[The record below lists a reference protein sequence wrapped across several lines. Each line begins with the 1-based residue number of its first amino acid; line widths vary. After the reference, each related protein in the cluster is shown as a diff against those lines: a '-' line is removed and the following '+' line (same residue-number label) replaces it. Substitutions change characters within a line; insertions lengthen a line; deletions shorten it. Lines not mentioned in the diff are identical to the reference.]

1 MYGVC
6 DFIEFEGGIFFSIIC
21 TRILLGVGKCSEKEK
36 RKIIVVFPFEG
47 KLLFCSSC
55 EEEKCKEI
63 PPSSKKEK
71 HKKKHVQHSKND
83 ITEAGISGNFRL
95 CQ

>member
-1 MYGVC
+1 MC
-6 DFIEFEGGIFFSIIC
+6 DFIEFEGGILFNIIC
-21 TRILLGVGKCSEKEK
+21 TRILLGVGKCSEKGKEENYSSFSIL
-36 RKIIVVFPFEG
+36 RKTP
-47 KLLFCSSC
+47 FCSSC